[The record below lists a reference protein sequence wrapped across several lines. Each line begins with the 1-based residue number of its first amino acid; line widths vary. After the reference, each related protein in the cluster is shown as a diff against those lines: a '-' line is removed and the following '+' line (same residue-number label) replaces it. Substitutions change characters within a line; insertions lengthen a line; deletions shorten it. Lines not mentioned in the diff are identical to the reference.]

1 MPLVNEAIET
11 TSRNSESAIERIEKR
26 FKILREALNQREVEL
41 KEAVRHTTTQKIQS
55 FRGQIQETESNVE
68 MINAAVEKGEE
79 AMDKDDL
86 GYVDAYLHRL
96 DDVLEKASTTFT
108 AQELYATTDIPVS
121 FGHPSLRSN
130 ISAHGTVGSI
140 EVLTGGPRG
149 HGVLLWDKS
158 RTESKLEIFEN
169 GRSIKHV
176 GPSAGKSTSISELG
190 FGSGRNIWRMEL
202 QGLENG
208 QWVSVGVCTAATM
221 NTSWY
226 SQDAVIFQA
235 AIDDNDTNLTSSAAK
250 KFQVKNNDVIMVVLD
265 CEGTTV
271 EYYKNKTCI
280 KTAML
285 IVYEKPKK
293 KTIAVSEKENTP
305 RQRDIEGATK
315 NDSNSVT
322 EEKGE
327 GSQKVQESSS
337 DEATRK
343 AEEKKENSSPHDDSY
358 YDKFDEN
365 YDLVMEDTVWYPF
378 GTLYQMG
385 QVLRFQ

>member
-1 MPLVNEAIET
+1 
-11 TSRNSESAIERIEKR
+11 
-26 FKILREALNQREVEL
+26 
-41 KEAVRHTTTQKIQS
+41 
-55 FRGQIQETESNVE
+55 

-226 SQDAVIFQA
+226 SDAVIFQA

-250 KFQVKNNDVIMVVLD
+250 KI
-265 CEGTTV
+265 
-271 EYYKNKTCI
+271 
-280 KTAML
+280 
-285 IVYEKPKK
+285 
-293 KTIAVSEKENTP
+293 S
-305 RQRDIEGATK
+305 
-315 NDSNSVT
+315 
-322 EEKGE
+322 
-327 GSQKVQESSS
+327 SQKQ
-337 DEATRK
+337 
-343 AEEKKENSSPHDDSY
+343 
-358 YDKFDEN
+358 
-365 YDLVMEDTVWYPF
+365 
-378 GTLYQMG
+378 
-385 QVLRFQ
+385 